1 MEGYGLRKKSL
12 RKYIALLTAF
22 VFILGSVG
30 MAFADTVYVGNVG
43 FDMDKMVNDDTY
55 NEGFNDYFATHTN
68 DPFIVD
74 MAGMTFDVAAYLN
87 APDGTSMPDFAA
99 SDPAEVPAEAIVWDG
114 EGEPGEPVEKLTVEN
129 VEAINANQISVK
141 FEGMEEAVTI
151 DLDEALVEGE
161 NEITFTYKDQ
171 EFTTTV
177 TYEAPT
183 GLAVKSVSAIDANG
197 VTVTFAELSADL
209 LGQEVEV
216 KDANGDVYAV
226 KAADLAEGAKS
237 YTFEFVKTVASTKLV
252 GVWNVNGVSFD
263 LDLENNLAAFV
274 AAGTDQIKLNKAL
287 TDLGIEN
294 VKVENMKAY
303 ADAHA
308 AFLADLAKEDKDVD
322 VAAIQG
328 FVDKVNA
335 DQITAGDSKA
345 IAKKVNDAIEADNDV
360 ALLAAL
366 KDPAFVRVNAD
377 WLTGLGSYKAAIV
390 AEATL
395 TNKDEV
401 KEIQGLINGVND
413 LKVGAVTDTGIDKT
427 VLTKAKDLVLTYNTP
442 DAKGEQTSA
451 TKTKLTAINTQLAL
465 VDVLEATTP
474 NNFKAKLTA
483 LAELVN
489 TPSTTTVDM
498 KKYVD
503 ANGQAYIDA
512 LKAEI
517 VTTNKDEV
525 SEVVNILFADTTGV
539 NDVEEGKL
547 ITAVTTA
554 ADAEALV
561 VALNDLGV
569 KQVAATNEDAY
580 YAFDGNG
587 DLTDDYT
594 AVTTKAEAQALVDG
608 TNVDEVVNA
617 TASTIIEKLNVF
629 GLDNIVAANAEAY
642 VADANITGLTA
653 DVDNDATVTAVEA
666 AVDAANKAVVIAAQ
680 VKAINEADDVATVK
694 AALDALADVDEVA
707 DYLKIRSVDRDFV
720 AAYVLENRPAAPGY
734 ANLGAIDADVTLA
747 ETDYSTALGNIN
759 GIVITDSI
767 DTIVTALEDTLDEG
781 YNALSNTAKVEA
793 AEAFFDQLVFDDFG
807 AIKTPFTTLA
817 AVKALL

>member
-1 MEGYGLRKKSL
+1 
-12 RKYIALLTAF
+12 
-22 VFILGSVG
+22 
-30 MAFADTVYVGNVG
+30 
-43 FDMDKMVNDDTY
+43 
-55 NEGFNDYFATHTN
+55 
-68 DPFIVD
+68 
-74 MAGMTFDVAAYLN
+74 
-87 APDGTSMPDFAA
+87 
-99 SDPAEVPAEAIVWDG
+99 
-114 EGEPGEPVEKLTVEN
+114 
-129 VEAINANQISVK
+129 
-141 FEGMEEAVTI
+141 
-151 DLDEALVEGE
+151 
-161 NEITFTYKDQ
+161 
-171 EFTTTV
+171 
-177 TYEAPT
+177 
-183 GLAVKSVSAIDANG
+183 
-197 VTVTFAELSADL
+197 
-209 LGQEVEV
+209 
-216 KDANGDVYAV
+216 
-226 KAADLAEGAKS
+226 
-237 YTFEFVKTVASTKLV
+237 
-252 GVWNVNGVSFD
+252 
-263 LDLENNLAAFV
+263 
-274 AAGTDQIKLNKAL
+274 
-287 TDLGIEN
+287 
-294 VKVENMKAY
+294 MKAY

-366 KDPAFVRVNAD
+366 QDPAFVRVNAD

-525 SEVVNILFADTTGV
+525 SKVVNILFADTTGV

-561 VALNDLGV
+561 AALNKLGV
-569 KQVAATNEDAY
+569 KQVAATNTDAY
-580 YAFDGNG
+580 YIFDG
-587 DLTDDYT
+587 DSDTTADYT
-594 AVTTKAEAQALVDG
+594 AVTSLATAQALVDG

-617 TASTIIEKLNVF
+617 TEATIIEKLNVF
-629 GLDNIVAANAEAY
+629 GLDNVIAANAADY
-642 VADANITGLTA
+642 IADAGISGLVA
-653 DVDNDATVTAVEA
+653 GADNDATVTAVET
-666 AVDAANKAVVIAAQ
+666 AVDAANKAVVVADQ
-680 VKAINEADDVATVK
+680 VEAINEAEDVATVK
-694 AALDALADVDEVA
+694 FALDTLADVDEVA

-734 ANLGAIDADVTLA
+734 ANLGAIDTEVTNA
-747 ETDYSTALGNIN
+747 QGAYTAALGAVNALQI
-759 GIVITDSI
+759 DSTI
-767 DTIVTALEDTLDEG
+767 DTIVAALEGTLDEA
-781 YNALSNTAKVEA
+781 YNGLSNTAKVTA
-793 AEAFFDQLVFDDFG
+793 AEAFYDQLTFKADG
-807 AIKTPFTTLA
+807 SLETPFVTLA